1 MRRPATASGGT
12 RGASRVPGNA
22 RRTHYAGPG
31 PAVFAALLSAL
42 SLTSSASAA
51 TRLKDLVSIEGVREN
66 QLIGYGIV
74 VGLNKTGDKQQTI
87 FSTQSL
93 ANMLER
99 MGVSVSS
106 TSIKVSDTA
115 AVMVTATL
123 PPFAQPGTK
132 IDCTAAAIG
141 DASNLQGGLLLM
153 TPLKGANG
161 QVYAVAQGPVVTGGF
176 VAGRGGISQ
185 TVNHPTVG
193 RSPNGATVERAA
205 PSVEPAAHVRLQLRN
220 PDFTTSSRIAQ
231 VINKK
236 FGQDKLVAQAE
247 NAALVD
253 VTTPEQWRPHIA
265 EFIAGIEELKV
276 EVDVLATIV
285 VNERT
290 GTIVM
295 GKDVRIS
302 PVTILHGNLTVEIQT
317 RLLVSQPGPLSQGKT
332 EVVPEQTVAVKDEPA
347 KNVVLKEGATV
358 EELVRALTA
367 IGSTARDIIAILQ
380 NLRAAGALDA
390 ELEVI

>member
-1 MRRPATASGGT
+1 
-12 RGASRVPGNA
+12 
-22 RRTHYAGPG
+22 
-31 PAVFAALLSAL
+31 
-42 SLTSSASAA
+42 
-51 TRLKDLVSIEGVREN
+51 
-66 QLIGYGIV
+66 
-74 VGLNKTGDKQQTI
+74 
-87 FSTQSL
+87 
-93 ANMLER
+93 
-99 MGVSVSS
+99 
-106 TSIKVSDTA
+106 
-115 AVMVTATL
+115 
-123 PPFAQPGTK
+123 
-132 IDCTAAAIG
+132 
-141 DASNLQGGLLLM
+141 M

-236 FGQDKLVAQAE
+236 FGLDKLVAQAE

-302 PVTILHGNLTVEIQT
+302 PVAILHGNLTVEIQT

>member
-1 MRRPATASGGT
+1 MRTSIAILLCLTCSLSG
-12 RGASRVPGNA
+12 
-22 RRTHYAGPG
+22 
-31 PAVFAALLSAL
+31 
-42 SLTSSASAA
+42 A
-51 TRLKDLVSIEGVREN
+51 TRLKDLVSVEGVRDN
-66 QLIGYGIV
+66 QLVGYGIV
-74 VGLNKTGDKQQTI
+74 VGLAGTGDKRQTI
-87 FSTQSL
+87 FSAQSL

-106 TSIKVSDTA
+106 TAIKVSNTA

-132 IDCTAAAIG
+132 IDVTAAAIG

-153 TPLKGANG
+153 TSLRGANG

-176 VAGRGGISQ
+176 VAGRGGVSQ

-193 RSPNGATVERAA
+193 RAPNGATVEKAA
-205 PSVEPAAHVRLQLRN
+205 PSIEPSARVKLQLRN
-220 PDFTTSSRIAQ
+220 ADFATSARIAGA
-231 VINKK
+231 INKQ
-236 FGQDKLVAQAE
+236 FGQESAIAQAE
-247 NAALVD
+247 NSAVVAVETPAA
-253 VTTPEQWRPHIA
+253 WRGRMT
-265 EFIAGIEELKV
+265 EFIAGLEDLRV
-276 EVDVLATIV
+276 EVDSAAKIV

-295 GKDVRIS
+295 GKDVRIA
-302 PVTILHGNLTVEIQT
+302 PVAILHGNLSVEIQT
-317 RLLVSQPGPLSQGKT
+317 TLTVSQPGPLSTGTT
-332 EVVPEQTVAVKDEPA
+332 EVLPQQTVTAKEEPTR
-347 KNVVLKEGATV
+347 NVVLKQGATI

-367 IGSTARDIIAILQ
+367 IGSSARDIIAILQ